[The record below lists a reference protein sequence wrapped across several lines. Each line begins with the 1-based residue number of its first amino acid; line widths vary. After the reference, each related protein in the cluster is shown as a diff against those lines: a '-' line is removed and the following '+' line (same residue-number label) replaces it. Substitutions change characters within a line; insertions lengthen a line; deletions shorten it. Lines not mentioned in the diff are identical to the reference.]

1 MRRIELVVRIIVQ
14 LYLGLLVFALP
25 WLVFWTQS
33 NLWTYSPVLL
43 ALGTSGFVRGVVSG
57 LGLLNILQAVLT
69 AKNTAWHEAMPARSR

>member
-25 WLVFWTQS
+25 WLVFWTQN

-43 ALGTSGFVRGVVSG
+43 ALGASGFFRGVVSG

-69 AKNTAWHEAMPARSR
+69 AKNTPWHEAVPARSR